1 VSGPEG
7 ATELAGALS
16 RLGHEVQEE
25 DTVEAAIAAIAHGN
39 HDLLFVDPNRLAG
52 MDPAPTLPMIVLA
65 DGSARA
71 PATANCLGA
80 LPRTAPAAAVE
91 TLVRLVLELQAVR
104 NRCLELEALAA
115 GVRDGSAFVGRSPV
129 IRRMQSAI
137 SRAADSDATV
147 LIEGERGSGK
157 SLAVRM
163 IHCKSRRGNKR
174 IVVESASRL
183 DPEGLTRAL
192 GEGRG
197 TTLAIEDID
206 QLSVA
211 AQQLLVRHIKER
223 SALPPSDVPPA
234 RIIATTGAQLSELVA
249 RGAFREDL
257 YYRLHVFPIVM
268 PSLRE
273 RLDDLPLL
281 VESVLDQCRTNSP
294 QRGQTITP
302 AAMVLLESMSWPG
315 NVAQLEAVVRR
326 AHYLAAGGPIDRE
339 HLAAPTE
346 PVVASAAR
354 PTAVAEDETEVTEA
368 MVRPFEDE
376 EQRLLSRA
384 LRATRGN
391 VRRAAQLLGIGRAT
405 LYRKIQQYRLRLQ

>member
-1 VSGPEG
+1 MTTALVTGRAGAGTPTRARVLVVSGPEG

-65 DGSARA
+65 DRPARA
-71 PATANCLGA
+71 PATAERLGA
-80 LPRTAPAAAVE
+80 LPRPARPAAVE
-91 TLVRLVLELQAVR
+91 TLVGLALELQAVR

-174 IVVESASRL
+174 IVVEAASRL

-234 RIIATTGAQLSELVA
+234 RIIATTGAQLSELV
-249 RGAFREDL
+249 
-257 YYRLHVFPIVM
+257 P
-268 PSLRE
+268 
-273 RLDDLPLL
+273 
-281 VESVLDQCRTNSP
+281 
-294 QRGQTITP
+294 P
-302 AAMVLLESMSWPG
+302 AAFP
-315 NVAQLEAVVRR
+315 
-326 AHYLAAGGPIDRE
+326 H
-339 HLAAPTE
+339 
-346 PVVASAAR
+346 
-354 PTAVAEDETEVTEA
+354 
-368 MVRPFEDE
+368 
-376 EQRLLSRA
+376 
-384 LRATRGN
+384 
-391 VRRAAQLLGIGRAT
+391 
-405 LYRKIQQYRLRLQ
+405 

>member
-1 VSGPEG
+1 MISVRGLRKHYQVHKRPPGLKAAFRSLLRR
-7 ATELAGALS
+7 TYT
-16 RLGHEVQEE
+16 
-25 DTVEAAIAAIAHGN
+25 TVKAVDGISFEIAAGER
-39 HDLLFVDPNRLAG
+39 VQ
-52 MDPAPTLPMIVLA
+52 VY
-65 DGSARA
+65 
-71 PATANCLGA
+71 
-80 LPRTAPAAAVE
+80 
-91 TLVRLVLELQAVR
+91 
-104 NRCLELEALAA
+104 
-115 GVRDGSAFVGRSPV
+115 
-129 IRRMQSAI
+129 
-137 SRAADSDATV
+137 
-147 LIEGERGSGK
+147 GERGSGK

-174 IVVESASRL
+174 IVVEAASRL
-183 DPEGLTRAL
+183 DPEALTRVL

-273 RLDDLPLL
+273 RIDDIPLL

-294 QRGQTITP
+294 KQGQVITP

-354 PTAVAEDETEVTEA
+354 PVAVAEEEDEVTEA

-405 LYRKIQQYRLRLQ
+405 LYRKIQQYKLRLQ

>member
-1 VSGPEG
+1 
-7 ATELAGALS
+7 
-16 RLGHEVQEE
+16 
-25 DTVEAAIAAIAHGN
+25 
-39 HDLLFVDPNRLAG
+39 
-52 MDPAPTLPMIVLA
+52 
-65 DGSARA
+65 
-71 PATANCLGA
+71 
-80 LPRTAPAAAVE
+80 
-91 TLVRLVLELQAVR
+91 
-104 NRCLELEALAA
+104 
-115 GVRDGSAFVGRSPV
+115 FVGRWPV

-174 IVVESASRL
+174 IVVEAASRL
-183 DPEGLTRAL
+183 DPESLTRVL

-234 RIIATTGAQLSELVA
+234 SIIALTGTQLSELVA

-273 RLDDLPLL
+273 RLDDIPLL
-281 VESVLDQCRTNSP
+281 VQSVLDQCRTNSP
-294 QRGQTITP
+294 QRGQVITP
-302 AAMVLLESMSWPG
+302 AAMVLLESMSWP
-315 NVAQLEAVVRR
+315 
-326 AHYLAAGGPIDRE
+326 
-339 HLAAPTE
+339 
-346 PVVASAAR
+346 
-354 PTAVAEDETEVTEA
+354 
-368 MVRPFEDE
+368 
-376 EQRLLSRA
+376 
-384 LRATRGN
+384 
-391 VRRAAQLLGIGRAT
+391 
-405 LYRKIQQYRLRLQ
+405 